1 MDEFQKHIAQL
12 RDDFTFSTLNEKDVE
27 ANPFFQ
33 FEKWLLE
40 AVAYKVP
47 EVQAMQLCTV
57 SANIVPSARIVYL
70 REFKNHQ
77 FVFYGNYQS
86 RKGVELAQNPN
97 AAINFFWPQ
106 LERQI
111 RIEGVVKLISPELS
125 DQYFNTRPRES
136 QIGAWASNQSEVIL
150 TREALEEKNRH
161 YEQLFKNKAVTRP
174 THWGG
179 WALHA
184 NYYEFWQG
192 RKSRLHD
199 RISYKLTQNS
209 WQMSRLAP

>member
-57 SANIVPSARIVYL
+57 SSHNSPSSRIVYL
-70 REFKNHQ
+70 REFKNHN
-77 FVFYGNYQS
+77 FIFYGNYNS
-86 RKGVELAQNPN
+86 KKGLDLSLNPN
-97 AAINFFWPQ
+97 AALNFFWPQ

-111 RIEGVVKLISPELS
+111 RIEGEVKIISSELS
-125 DQYFNTRPRES
+125 DQYFNSRPRES
-136 QIGAWASNQSEVIL
+136 QIGAWASNQSETIL
-150 TREALEEKNRH
+150 KRSELEEKNLF
-161 YEQLFKNKAVTRP
+161 YEKHFKGKAVTRP
-174 THWGG
+174 PHWGG
-179 WALHA
+179 WSLEA

-199 RISYKLTQNS
+199 RISYSLTQNS
-209 WQMSRLAP
+209 WHLNRLAP

>member
-12 RDDFTFSTLNEKDVE
+12 RDDFNFSTLNEKDVE
-27 ANPFFQ
+27 ANPFSQ

-40 AVAYKVP
+40 AVSHKIP
-47 EVQAMQLCTV
+47 EVQAMQLSTV
-57 SANIVPSARIVYL
+57 SANNSPSSRIVYL

-77 FVFYGNYQS
+77 FIFYGNYNS
-86 RKGVELAQNPN
+86 KKGVELSRNPK
-97 AAINFFWPQ
+97 AALNFFWPQ

-111 RIEGVVKLISPELS
+111 RIEGEVKLVSSETS
-125 DQYFNTRPRES
+125 DLYFHSRPRES
-136 QIGAWASNQSEVIL
+136 QIGAWASNQSEYIL
-150 TREALEEKNRH
+150 TRDELEEKTRF
-161 YEQLFKNKAVTRP
+161 YDKQFQNKTVDRP
-174 THWGG
+174 PHWGG

-199 RISYKLTQNS
+199 RITYSFTKNS
-209 WQMSRLAP
+209 WQINRLAP

>member
-12 RDDFTFSTLNEKDVE
+12 RDDFNFSTLSEKDVE

-57 SANIVPSARIVYL
+57 SANNSPSSRIVYL

-77 FVFYGNYQS
+77 FIFYGNYES
-86 RKGVELAQNPN
+86 RKGKELAYNPK

-111 RIEGVVKLISPELS
+111 RIEGEVKIISAELS
-125 DQYFNTRPRES
+125 DQYFNSRPRES
-136 QIGAWASNQSEVIL
+136 QIGAWASNQSNKIL
-150 TREALEEKNRH
+150 SREELEEKNRH
-161 YEQLFKNKAVTRP
+161 FEKQFKNKNVNRP
-174 THWGG
+174 PFWGG

-199 RISYKLTQNS
+199 RITYSLTENS
-209 WQMSRLAP
+209 WQINRLAP